1 MNQQTRTDAASVRP
15 QPVGD
20 MGRRLALRREQL
32 GLTREQVADLAGMAT
47 PYLEYLEQQPT
58 AVPSAVL
65 LLSLADA
72 LQTTVSE
79 LRGGGTDLPP
89 GLGKAARHPELVEM
103 TPEEC
108 RARLSTHGVGRIAVT
123 GDEGPAIVPV
133 NYQMADGSLVF
144 RTSPGSAPALSI
156 GARVAFEV
164 DHIDE
169 ALSQGWS
176 VLVVGSAEHVT
187 DPDTVRHLI
196 ERTHSGPWAGGDRA
210 MWVRIHPDRITG
222 RRIHVR

>member
-1 MNQQTRTDAASVRP
+1 MNQQTRTDPAAVSPRP
-15 QPVGD
+15 AGD
-20 MGRRLALRREQL
+20 MGRRLASRREHL
-32 GLTREQVADLAGMAT
+32 GLTREQVADRAGMAT

-65 LLSLADA
+65 LLGLADA

-79 LRGGGTDLPP
+79 LRGGSTNLPP
-89 GLGKAARHPELVEM
+89 GLQKAARHPELAEM

-108 RARLSTHGVGRIAVT
+108 RARLSTHGVGRVAVT
-123 GDEGPAIVPV
+123 GHDGPAIIPV
-133 NYQMADGSLVF
+133 NYQMVDGSLVF
-144 RTSPGSAPALSI
+144 RTSAESAPALSI
-156 GARVAFEV
+156 GTRVAFEV

-176 VLVVGSAEHVT
+176 VLVVGSSEHVT
-187 DPDTVRHLI
+187 DPDTVQDLI
-196 ERTHSGPWAGGDRA
+196 QRAHSGPWAGGDRA
-210 MWVRIHPDRITG
+210 LWVRIGPDRITG